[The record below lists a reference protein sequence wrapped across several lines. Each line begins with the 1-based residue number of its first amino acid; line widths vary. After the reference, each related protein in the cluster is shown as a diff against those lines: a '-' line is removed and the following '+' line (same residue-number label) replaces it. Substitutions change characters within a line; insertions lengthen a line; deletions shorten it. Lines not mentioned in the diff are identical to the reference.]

1 MLKRS
6 IRQRTLALLLGT
18 LLVSLSL
25 ISWRSYRDARHEI
38 EELFD
43 AQLAQS
49 ARLVQGL
56 VMREMEPQARQ
67 ALQTALDAAV
77 NARRDQGVPGH
88 DYETKLGF
96 QVYAEDGNSV
106 LQSAGAPN
114 GALQQL
120 AAGSA
125 SPFSHLA
132 GGYHEVLLDGY
143 AWRLFL
149 LHDREDA
156 LWILVS
162 ERGDVRG
169 ELVGK
174 IARRSLLPDLVG
186 LPLLAL
192 LIWLAVGWGLRPL
205 ARMAQLLKS
214 RDPDNLAPL
223 LLAPLPQELEPVAAS
238 LNRLLQQV
246 NQLIEREKRFIA
258 DAAHE
263 LRTPLAVL
271 RIHAQNALQAASEDE
286 RERALE
292 QLIAGVDRTTRVV
305 TQLLTLARLE
315 PSAQRLGLTDL
326 DLLPLCRETLAELT
340 PLALARGQELT
351 LDVDELAD
359 FHLSGDAAS
368 LATLL
373 QNLVGNA
380 PAPPTAARSRS
391 ACRPPLPR
399 SRYRWTTAAPG
410 CRRRN
415 VTSCSSASI
424 DRVTARVRASAWPS
438 SRALPS
444 CTAPASSWPTRRS
457 AGCRSPCTCPA
468 SLSARPPAR
477 SRDRT
482 PQAQR
487 AFAKVRL
494 SLAP

>member
-18 LLVSLSL
+18 LLISLSL

-56 VMREMEPQARQ
+56 VGREMDPQARG
-67 ALQTALDAAV
+67 ALQAALNAAV

-96 QVYAEDGNSV
+96 QVYAADGSPL
-106 LQSAGAPN
+106 LQSAGAPD

-120 AAGSA
+120 
-125 SPFSHLA
+125 LA
-132 GGYHEVLLDGY
+132 GLGDAPNFARLPAGYHDVLLDGH

-149 LHDREDA
+149 LEDREDG
-156 LWILVS
+156 LWILLS

-174 IARRSLLPDLVG
+174 IARRSLLPDLIG

-214 RDPDNLAPL
+214 RDPHNLAPL

-246 NQLIEREKRFIA
+246 NQLLEREKRFIA

-271 RIHAQNALQAASEDE
+271 RIHAQNAQQAASEGE
-286 RERALE
+286 REQALE

-315 PSAQRLGLTDL
+315 PSAQRLSLADI

-351 LDVDELAD
+351 LEADEQAD
-359 FHLSGDAAS
+359 SHLSGDAAS

-380 PAPPTAARSRS
+380 LQYTPEGGQIQVGLQANATTVTLRVDDTGPGVPATQRDKLFERFYRQSDGEGAGLGLAIVARIAELHGASIELADS
-391 ACRPPLPR
+391 PLGGLQVSVHLPR
-399 SRYRWTTAAPG
+399 Q
-410 CRRRN
+410 
-415 VTSCSSASI
+415 
-424 DRVTARVRASAWPS
+424 
-438 SRALPS
+438 
-444 CTAPASSWPTRRS
+444 
-457 AGCRSPCTCPA
+457 
-468 SLSARPPAR
+468 
-477 SRDRT
+477 
-482 PQAQR
+482 PQPVAE
-487 AFAKVRL
+487 
-494 SLAP
+494 

>member
-1 MLKRS
+1 MLRRS
-6 IRQRTLALLLGT
+6 IRNRTLVLVLGILLL
-18 LLVSLSL
+18 SLSL

-56 VMREMEPQARQ
+56 VMREMEPSARH
-67 ALQTALDAAV
+67 ALQSALDAAV
-77 NARRDQGVPGH
+77 NARRNQGVPGH

-96 QVYAEDGNSV
+96 QVYAADGSSV

-114 GALQQL
+114 GALQEL
-120 AAGSA
+120 AKADSA
-125 SPFSHLA
+125 SPFSDLS
-132 GGYHEVLLDGY
+132 GGYHDVQLDGH

-149 LHDREDA
+149 LHDPEDE

-162 ERGDVRG
+162 ERDDVRG

-174 IARRSLLPDLVG
+174 IARRSLLPDLIG

-205 ARMAQLLKS
+205 AHMAQLLKN

-246 NQLIEREKRFIA
+246 NQLVEREKRFIA

-271 RIHAQNALQAASEDE
+271 RIHAQNAQQAGSEADRDE
-286 RERALE
+286 ALR
-292 QLIAGVDRTTRVV
+292 QLLAGVDRTTRVV

-315 PSAQRLGLTDL
+315 PSAQQLRLAPLDMRRLTRD
-326 DLLPLCRETLAELT
+326 TLAELT
-340 PLALARGQELT
+340 PLAIARDQELT
-351 LDVDELAD
+351 LEIDEHGDYSLT
-359 FHLSGDAAS
+359 GDAAS

-380 PAPPTAARSRS
+380 LTYTPNGGRIEVQLRSTPDKLIIEVADSGPGIAPELREQLFER
-391 ACRPPLPR
+391 
-399 SRYRWTTAAPG
+399 
-410 CRRRN
+410 
-415 VTSCSSASI
+415 
-424 DRVTARVRASAWPS
+424 
-438 SRALPS
+438 
-444 CTAPASSWPTRRS
+444 
-457 AGCRSPCTCPA
+457 
-468 SLSARPPAR
+468 
-477 SRDRT
+477 
-482 PQAQR
+482 
-487 AFAKVRL
+487 FVRL
-494 SLAP
+494 GDGQGAGLGLSIVARIAELHGATVELLDSALGGLRAVVRIPRT

>member
-1 MLKRS
+1 MLRRS
-6 IRQRTLALLLGT
+6 IRNRTLVLVLGILLL
-18 LLVSLSL
+18 SLSL

-56 VMREMEPQARQ
+56 VMREMEPSARH
-67 ALQTALDAAV
+67 ALQSALDAAV
-77 NARRDQGVPGH
+77 NARRNQGVPGH

-96 QVYAEDGNSV
+96 QVYAADGSSV

-114 GALQQL
+114 GALQEL
-120 AAGSA
+120 AKAASA
-125 SPFSHLA
+125 SPFRDLS
-132 GGYHEVLLDGY
+132 GGYHDVQLDGH

-149 LHDREDA
+149 LHDPEDE

-162 ERGDVRG
+162 ERDDVRG

-174 IARRSLLPDLVG
+174 IARRSLLPDLIG

-205 ARMAQLLKS
+205 AHMAQLLKS

-246 NQLIEREKRFIA
+246 NQLVEREKRFIA

-271 RIHAQNALQAASEDE
+271 RIHAQNAQQAGSEADRDE
-286 RERALE
+286 ALR
-292 QLIAGVDRTTRVV
+292 QLLAGVDRTTRVV

-315 PSAQRLGLTDL
+315 PSAQQLLLAPLDMRRLTRD
-326 DLLPLCRETLAELT
+326 TLAELT
-340 PLALARGQELT
+340 PLAIARDQELT
-351 LDVDELAD
+351 LEVDEHGDYSLT
-359 FHLSGDAAS
+359 GDAAS

-380 PAPPTAARSRS
+380 LTYTPSGGRIEVQLRSTPDKLIIEVSDSGPGIAPELREQLFER
-391 ACRPPLPR
+391 
-399 SRYRWTTAAPG
+399 
-410 CRRRN
+410 
-415 VTSCSSASI
+415 
-424 DRVTARVRASAWPS
+424 
-438 SRALPS
+438 
-444 CTAPASSWPTRRS
+444 
-457 AGCRSPCTCPA
+457 
-468 SLSARPPAR
+468 
-477 SRDRT
+477 
-482 PQAQR
+482 
-487 AFAKVRL
+487 FVRL
-494 SLAP
+494 GDGQGAGLGLSIVARIAELHGATVELLDSALGGLRAIVRIPRT

>member
-25 ISWRSYRDARHEI
+25 ISWQSYRDARHEI

-56 VMREMEPQARQ
+56 MVRDMDRQ
-67 ALQTALDAAV
+67 TRDALQQALDAAV

-96 QVYAEDGNSV
+96 QVYAGDGSTV

-120 AAGSA
+120 RAMLGGSPTA
-125 SPFSHLA
+125 PFARLP
-132 GGYHEVLLDGY
+132 GGYHDVVLDGRD
-143 AWRLFL
+143 WRLFL
-149 LHDREDA
+149 LQDREDD

-246 NQLIEREKRFIA
+246 NQLLEREKRFIA

-271 RIHAQNALQAASEDE
+271 RIHAQNAQQAPSARD
-286 RERALE
+286 RENALE

-315 PSAQRLGLTDL
+315 PNARQLQLAPVDLRLLA
-326 DLLPLCRETLAELT
+326 RETLADLT
-340 PLALARGQELT
+340 PLALTREQELT
-351 LDVDELAD
+351 LEVDEHAD
-359 FHLSGDAAS
+359 LSVRGDAAS

-373 QNLVGNA
+373 QNLVSNA
-380 PAPPTAARSRS
+380 LEYTPHGGHIEVRLHGSADQLILEVADSGPGIPIEQRPQLFERFFRLGEGQGAGLGLSIVARIAELHGASVELLDS
-391 ACRPPLPR
+391 PL
-399 SRYRWTTAAPG
+399 G
-410 CRRRN
+410 GLQ
-415 VTSCSSASI
+415 VT
-424 DRVTARVRASAWPS
+424 
-438 SRALPS
+438 
-444 CTAPASSWPTRRS
+444 
-457 AGCRSPCTCPA
+457 
-468 SLSARPPAR
+468 
-477 SRDRT
+477 
-482 PQAQR
+482 
-487 AFAKVRL
+487 VRL
-494 SLAP
+494 SRQPHP

>member
-18 LLVSLSL
+18 LLLSLSL
-25 ISWRSYRDARHEI
+25 ISWRSYRDAHHEI

-56 VMREMEPQARQ
+56 IVSEMSPQARQ

-88 DYETKLGF
+88 DYESKLGF
-96 QVYAEDGNSV
+96 QVFAADGRTV
-106 LQSAGAPN
+106 LQSAGAPD

-120 AAGSA
+120 LASTGAATEQ
-125 SPFSHLA
+125 PFARLG
-132 GGYHEVLLDGY
+132 GGYHDVVLDGR

-149 LHDREDA
+149 LQDRQDA

-174 IARRSLLPDLVG
+174 IARRSLLPDLIG

-205 ARMAQLLKS
+205 ARMAQLLKA

-223 LLAPLPQELEPVAAS
+223 LLAPLPRELEPVAAS
-238 LNRLLQQV
+238 LNRLLQQL
-246 NQLIEREKRFIA
+246 NQLVEREKRFIA

-271 RIHAQNALQAASEDE
+271 RIHAQNAQQAASERE
-286 RERALE
+286 REEALE
-292 QLIAGVDRTTRVV
+292 QLLAGVDRTTRVV

-315 PSAQRLGLTDL
+315 PSAQQLRLAPL
-326 DLLPLCRETLAELT
+326 DLRALVRETLAELT
-340 PLALARGQELT
+340 PLALAREQELT
-351 LDVDELAD
+351 LEADEHAD
-359 FHLSGDAAS
+359 LRLDGDAAS

-380 PAPPTAARSRS
+380 LEYTPCGGRIEVQLHGDSDRLTLEVADSGPGIAVELRPQLFERFFRLGEGQGAGLGLSIVARIAELHGATVELLDSPLGGLRVVV
-391 ACRPPLPR
+391 RLPR
-399 SRYRWTTAAPG
+399 RGVAAEKAFGRFPPYG
-410 CRRRN
+410 SQN
-415 VTSCSSASI
+415 PCS
-424 DRVTARVRASAWPS
+424 P
-438 SRALPS
+438 
-444 CTAPASSWPTRRS
+444 
-457 AGCRSPCTCPA
+457 
-468 SLSARPPAR
+468 
-477 SRDRT
+477 
-482 PQAQR
+482 
-487 AFAKVRL
+487 
-494 SLAP
+494 

>member
-1 MLKRS
+1 MLRRS
-6 IRQRTLALLLGT
+6 IRNRTLVLVLGILLL
-18 LLVSLSL
+18 SLSL

-56 VMREMEPQARQ
+56 VMREMEPSARH
-67 ALQTALDAAV
+67 ALQSALDAAV
-77 NARRDQGVPGH
+77 NARRNQGVPGH

-96 QVYAEDGNSV
+96 QVYAADGSSV

-114 GALQQL
+114 GALQEL
-120 AAGSA
+120 AKAASA
-125 SPFSHLA
+125 SPFSALS
-132 GGYHEVLLDGY
+132 GGYHDVQLDGH

-149 LHDREDA
+149 LHDPEDE

-162 ERGDVRG
+162 ERDDVRG

-174 IARRSLLPDLVG
+174 IARRSLLPDLIG

-205 ARMAQLLKS
+205 AHMAQLLKN

-246 NQLIEREKRFIA
+246 NQLVDREKRFIA

-271 RIHAQNALQAASEDE
+271 RIHAQNAQQAGSEADRDE
-286 RERALE
+286 ALR
-292 QLIAGVDRTTRVV
+292 QLLAGVDRTTRVV

-315 PSAQRLGLTDL
+315 PSAQQLRLGPLDKRRLTRD
-326 DLLPLCRETLAELT
+326 TLAELT
-340 PLALARGQELT
+340 PLAIARDQELT
-351 LDVDELAD
+351 LEIDEHGDYSLT
-359 FHLSGDAAS
+359 GDAAS

-380 PAPPTAARSRS
+380 LTYTPSGGRIEVQLRSTPDKLIIEVADSGPGIAPELREQLFER
-391 ACRPPLPR
+391 
-399 SRYRWTTAAPG
+399 
-410 CRRRN
+410 
-415 VTSCSSASI
+415 
-424 DRVTARVRASAWPS
+424 
-438 SRALPS
+438 
-444 CTAPASSWPTRRS
+444 
-457 AGCRSPCTCPA
+457 
-468 SLSARPPAR
+468 
-477 SRDRT
+477 
-482 PQAQR
+482 
-487 AFAKVRL
+487 FVRL
-494 SLAP
+494 GDGQGAGLGLSIVARIAELHGATVELLDSALGGLRAIVRIPRT

>member
-1 MLKRS
+1 MLRRS
-6 IRQRTLALLLGT
+6 IRHRTLALLLGT

-56 VMREMEPQARQ
+56 VGREMDPQARR
-67 ALQTALDAAV
+67 ALQQALDAAV

-96 QVYAEDGNSV
+96 QVYAADGSTV

-120 AAGSA
+120 LAGTGEA
-125 SPFSHLA
+125 PTPFARLS
-132 GGYHEVLLDGY
+132 GGYHDVVLDDHL
-143 AWRLFL
+143 WRLFL
-149 LHDREDA
+149 LQDREDD
-156 LWILVS
+156 LWILLS

-174 IARRSLLPDLVG
+174 IARRSLLPDLIG

-246 NQLIEREKRFIA
+246 NQLVEREKRFIA

-271 RIHAQNALQAASEDE
+271 RIHAQNALQASNDGV
-286 RERALE
+286 REVALE
-292 QLIAGVDRTTRVV
+292 QLVVGVDRTTRVV

-315 PSAQRLGLTDL
+315 PSAQQLRLAPL
-326 DLLPLCRETLAELT
+326 DLRMLARETLAELT
-340 PLALARGQELT
+340 PLAIAHDQELT
-351 LDVDELAD
+351 LEAD
-359 FHLSGDAAS
+359 DQADCRLIGDAAS
-368 LATLL
+368 LTTLL
-373 QNLVGNA
+373 QNLVSNA
-380 PAPPTAARSRS
+380 LEYTPQGGRIDVQLHGDAEQMILTIDDSGPGISAELRPQLFERFFRLGSGQGAGLGLSIVARIAELHGASVELMDSPLGGLRVVVRLPRKMAPP
-391 ACRPPLPR
+391 
-399 SRYRWTTAAPG
+399 
-410 CRRRN
+410 
-415 VTSCSSASI
+415 
-424 DRVTARVRASAWPS
+424 
-438 SRALPS
+438 
-444 CTAPASSWPTRRS
+444 
-457 AGCRSPCTCPA
+457 
-468 SLSARPPAR
+468 
-477 SRDRT
+477 
-482 PQAQR
+482 
-487 AFAKVRL
+487 AF
-494 SLAP
+494 

>member
-1 MLKRS
+1 MLRRS
-6 IRQRTLALLLGT
+6 IRNRTLVLVLGILLL
-18 LLVSLSL
+18 SLSL

-43 AQLAQS
+43 AQLAHS

-56 VMREMEPQARQ
+56 VMRDMNPQARN
-67 ALQTALDAAV
+67 ALQQALDAAV

-96 QVYAEDGNSV
+96 QIYAEDGNSV

-132 GGYHEVLLDGY
+132 GGYHEVLLDGH

-380 PAPPTAARSRS
+380 LQYTPDGGQIQVGLQATATAITLQVDDSGPGVPATQRDKLFERFYRQGDGQGAGLGLAIVARIAELHGASIELADS
-391 ACRPPLPR
+391 PLGGLQVAVHLPR
-399 SRYRWTTAAPG
+399 QPLSTTTGAQP
-410 CRRRN
+410 
-415 VTSCSSASI
+415 
-424 DRVTARVRASAWPS
+424 
-438 SRALPS
+438 
-444 CTAPASSWPTRRS
+444 
-457 AGCRSPCTCPA
+457 
-468 SLSARPPAR
+468 RPHATGATGIR
-477 SRDRT
+477 
-482 PQAQR
+482 
-487 AFAKVRL
+487 
-494 SLAP
+494 

>member
-1 MLKRS
+1 MLRRS
-6 IRQRTLALLLGT
+6 IRNRTLVLVLGILLL
-18 LLVSLSL
+18 SLSL

-56 VMREMEPQARQ
+56 VMREMEPSARH
-67 ALQTALDAAV
+67 ALQSALDAAV
-77 NARRDQGVPGH
+77 NARRNQGVPGH

-96 QVYAEDGNSV
+96 QVYAADGSSV

-114 GALQQL
+114 GALQEL
-120 AAGSA
+120 AKADSA
-125 SPFSHLA
+125 SPFSDLS
-132 GGYHEVLLDGY
+132 GGYHDVQLDGH

-149 LHDREDA
+149 LHDPEDE

-162 ERGDVRG
+162 ERDDVRG

-174 IARRSLLPDLVG
+174 IARRSLLPDLIG

-192 LIWLAVGWGLRPL
+192 LIWLAVGLGLRPL
-205 ARMAQLLKS
+205 AHMAQLLKN

-246 NQLIEREKRFIA
+246 NQLVEREKRFIA

-271 RIHAQNALQAASEDE
+271 RIHAQNAQQAGSEADRDE
-286 RERALE
+286 ALR
-292 QLIAGVDRTTRVV
+292 QLLAGVDRTTRVV

-315 PSAQRLGLTDL
+315 PSAQQLRLAPLDMRRLTRD
-326 DLLPLCRETLAELT
+326 TLAELT
-340 PLALARGQELT
+340 PLAIARDQELT
-351 LDVDELAD
+351 LEIDEHGDYSLT
-359 FHLSGDAAS
+359 GDAAS

-380 PAPPTAARSRS
+380 LTYTPSGGRIEVQLRSTPDKLIIEVADSGPGIAPELREQLFER
-391 ACRPPLPR
+391 
-399 SRYRWTTAAPG
+399 
-410 CRRRN
+410 
-415 VTSCSSASI
+415 
-424 DRVTARVRASAWPS
+424 
-438 SRALPS
+438 
-444 CTAPASSWPTRRS
+444 
-457 AGCRSPCTCPA
+457 
-468 SLSARPPAR
+468 
-477 SRDRT
+477 
-482 PQAQR
+482 
-487 AFAKVRL
+487 FVRL
-494 SLAP
+494 GDGQGAGLGLSIVARIAELHGATVELLDSALGGLRAIVRIPRT

>member
-1 MLKRS
+1 MLRRS
-6 IRQRTLALLLGT
+6 IRNRTLVLVLGILLL
-18 LLVSLSL
+18 SLSL

-56 VMREMEPQARQ
+56 VMREMEPSARH
-67 ALQTALDAAV
+67 ALQSALDAAV
-77 NARRDQGVPGH
+77 NARRNQGVPGH

-96 QVYAEDGNSV
+96 QVYAADGSSV

-114 GALQQL
+114 GALQEL
-120 AAGSA
+120 AKADSA
-125 SPFSHLA
+125 SPFSDLS
-132 GGYHEVLLDGY
+132 GGYHDVQLDGH

-149 LHDREDA
+149 LHDPEDE

-162 ERGDVRG
+162 ERDDVRG

-174 IARRSLLPDLVG
+174 IARRSLLPDLIG

-205 ARMAQLLKS
+205 AHMAQLLKN

-246 NQLIEREKRFIA
+246 NQLVDREKRFIA

-271 RIHAQNALQAASEDE
+271 RIHAQNAQQAGSEADRDE
-286 RERALE
+286 ALR
-292 QLIAGVDRTTRVV
+292 QLLAGVDRTTRVV

-315 PSAQRLGLTDL
+315 PSAQQLRLAPLDMRRLTRD
-326 DLLPLCRETLAELT
+326 TLAELT
-340 PLALARGQELT
+340 PLAIARDQELT
-351 LDVDELAD
+351 LEIDEHGDCSLT
-359 FHLSGDAAS
+359 GDAAS

-380 PAPPTAARSRS
+380 LTYTPSGGRIEVQLRSTPDKLIIEVSDSGPGIAPELREQLFER
-391 ACRPPLPR
+391 
-399 SRYRWTTAAPG
+399 
-410 CRRRN
+410 
-415 VTSCSSASI
+415 
-424 DRVTARVRASAWPS
+424 
-438 SRALPS
+438 
-444 CTAPASSWPTRRS
+444 
-457 AGCRSPCTCPA
+457 
-468 SLSARPPAR
+468 
-477 SRDRT
+477 
-482 PQAQR
+482 
-487 AFAKVRL
+487 FVRL
-494 SLAP
+494 GDGQGAGLGLSIVARIAELHGATVELLDSALGGLRAIVRIPRT

>member
-1 MLKRS
+1 MLRRS
-6 IRQRTLALLLGT
+6 IRNRTLVLVLGILLL
-18 LLVSLSL
+18 SLSL

-56 VMREMEPQARQ
+56 VMREMEPSARH
-67 ALQTALDAAV
+67 ALQSALDAAV
-77 NARRDQGVPGH
+77 NARRNQGVPGH

-96 QVYAEDGNSV
+96 QVYAADGSSV

-114 GALQQL
+114 GALQEL
-120 AAGSA
+120 AKAASA
-125 SPFSHLA
+125 SPFSALS
-132 GGYHEVLLDGY
+132 GGYHDVQLDGH

-149 LHDREDA
+149 LHDPEDE

-162 ERGDVRG
+162 ERDDVRG

-174 IARRSLLPDLVG
+174 IARRSLLPDLIG

-205 ARMAQLLKS
+205 AHMAQLLKN

-246 NQLIEREKRFIA
+246 NQLVEREKRFIA

-271 RIHAQNALQAASEDE
+271 RIHAQNAQQAGSEADRDE
-286 RERALE
+286 ALR
-292 QLIAGVDRTTRVV
+292 QLLAGVDRTTRVV

-315 PSAQRLGLTDL
+315 PSAQQLRLAPLDMRRLTRD
-326 DLLPLCRETLAELT
+326 TLAELT
-340 PLALARGQELT
+340 PLAIARDQELT
-351 LDVDELAD
+351 LEIDEHGDYSLT
-359 FHLSGDAAS
+359 GDAAS

-380 PAPPTAARSRS
+380 LTYTPSGGRIEVQLRSTPDKLIIEVADSGPGIAPELREQLFER
-391 ACRPPLPR
+391 
-399 SRYRWTTAAPG
+399 
-410 CRRRN
+410 
-415 VTSCSSASI
+415 
-424 DRVTARVRASAWPS
+424 
-438 SRALPS
+438 
-444 CTAPASSWPTRRS
+444 
-457 AGCRSPCTCPA
+457 
-468 SLSARPPAR
+468 
-477 SRDRT
+477 
-482 PQAQR
+482 
-487 AFAKVRL
+487 FVRL
-494 SLAP
+494 GDGQGAGLGLSIVARIAELHGATVELLDSALGGLRAIVRIPRT

>member
-6 IRQRTLALLLGT
+6 IRNRTLVLVLGILLL
-18 LLVSLSL
+18 SLSL
-25 ISWRSYRDARHEI
+25 ISWRSYRDPRHEI

-43 AQLAQS
+43 AQLAHS

-56 VMREMEPQARQ
+56 VMREMDPQARE
-67 ALQTALDAAV
+67 ALQQALDAAV
-77 NARRDQGVPGH
+77 NARRDQSVPGH

-96 QVYAEDGNSV
+96 QVYAADGSSL

-120 AAGSA
+120 AGTDST
-125 SPFSHLA
+125 SPFGRLP
-132 GGYHEVLLDGY
+132 GGYHDVILDGH

-149 LHDREDA
+149 LQDREDD
-156 LWILVS
+156 LWILLS

-174 IARRSLLPDLVG
+174 IARRSLLPDLIG

-205 ARMAQLLKS
+205 AGMAQLLKR

-246 NQLIEREKRFIA
+246 NQLVEREKRFIA

-271 RIHAQNALQAASEDE
+271 RIHAQNAQQAGSETDRDE
-286 RERALE
+286 ALR
-292 QLIAGVDRTTRVV
+292 QLLAGVDRTTRVV

-315 PSAQRLGLTDL
+315 PSARRLGLAEL

-351 LDVDELAD
+351 LDADEQGD

-380 PAPPTAARSRS
+380 LQYTPDGGQVQVSLHGLDDALLLRVDDSGPGVPMAQRDKLFERFYRQGDGQGAGLGLAIVARI
-391 ACRPPLPR
+391 AELH
-399 SRYRWTTAAPG
+399 G
-410 CRRRN
+410 
-415 VTSCSSASI
+415 ASI
-424 DRVTARVRASAWPS
+424 ELADSPLGGLQARVR
-438 SRALPS
+438 LP
-444 CTAPASSWPTRRS
+444 RQ
-457 AGCRSPCTCPA
+457 
-468 SLSARPPAR
+468 
-477 SRDRT
+477 
-482 PQAQR
+482 PQS
-487 AFAKVRL
+487 V
-494 SLAP
+494 PG

>member
-1 MLKRS
+1 MLRRS
-6 IRQRTLALLLGT
+6 IRNRTLVLVLGILLL
-18 LLVSLSL
+18 SLSL

-56 VMREMEPQARQ
+56 VMREMEPSARH
-67 ALQTALDAAV
+67 ALQSALDAAV
-77 NARRDQGVPGH
+77 NARRNQGVPGH

-96 QVYAEDGNSV
+96 QVYAADGSSV

-114 GALQQL
+114 GALQEL
-120 AAGSA
+120 AKADSA
-125 SPFSHLA
+125 SPFSALS
-132 GGYHEVLLDGY
+132 GGYHDVQLDGH

-149 LHDREDA
+149 LHDPEDE

-162 ERGDVRG
+162 ERDDVRG

-174 IARRSLLPDLVG
+174 IARRSLLPDLIG

-205 ARMAQLLKS
+205 AHMAQLLKN

-246 NQLIEREKRFIA
+246 NQLVEREKRFIA

-271 RIHAQNALQAASEDE
+271 RIHAQNAQQADNEADRDE
-286 RERALE
+286 ALR
-292 QLIAGVDRTTRVV
+292 QLLAGVDRTTRVV

-315 PSAQRLGLTDL
+315 PSAQQLRLAPLDMRRLTRD
-326 DLLPLCRETLAELT
+326 TLAELT
-340 PLALARGQELT
+340 PLAIARDQELT
-351 LDVDELAD
+351 LEIDEHGDYSLT
-359 FHLSGDAAS
+359 GDAAS

-380 PAPPTAARSRS
+380 LTYTPSGGRIEVQLRSTPDKLIIEVADSGPGIAPELREQLFER
-391 ACRPPLPR
+391 
-399 SRYRWTTAAPG
+399 
-410 CRRRN
+410 
-415 VTSCSSASI
+415 
-424 DRVTARVRASAWPS
+424 
-438 SRALPS
+438 
-444 CTAPASSWPTRRS
+444 
-457 AGCRSPCTCPA
+457 
-468 SLSARPPAR
+468 
-477 SRDRT
+477 
-482 PQAQR
+482 
-487 AFAKVRL
+487 FVRL
-494 SLAP
+494 GDGQGAGLGLSIVARIAELHGATVELLDSALGGLRAIVRIPRT

>member
-1 MLKRS
+1 MLRRS
-6 IRQRTLALLLGT
+6 IRNRTLVLVLGILLL
-18 LLVSLSL
+18 SLSL

-56 VMREMEPQARQ
+56 VMREMEPSARH
-67 ALQTALDAAV
+67 ALQSALDAAV
-77 NARRDQGVPGH
+77 NARRNQGVPGH

-96 QVYAEDGNSV
+96 QVYAADGSSV

-114 GALQQL
+114 GALQEL
-120 AAGSA
+120 AKADSA
-125 SPFSHLA
+125 SPFRDLS
-132 GGYHEVLLDGY
+132 GGYHDVQLDGH

-149 LHDREDA
+149 LHDPEDE

-162 ERGDVRG
+162 ERDDVRG

-174 IARRSLLPDLVG
+174 IARRSLLPDLIG

-205 ARMAQLLKS
+205 AHMAQLLKN

-246 NQLIEREKRFIA
+246 NQLVDREKRFIA

-271 RIHAQNALQAASEDE
+271 RIHAQNAQQAGSEADRDE
-286 RERALE
+286 ALR
-292 QLIAGVDRTTRVV
+292 QLLAGVDRTTRVV

-315 PSAQRLGLTDL
+315 PSAQQLRLAPLDMRRLTRD
-326 DLLPLCRETLAELT
+326 TLAELT
-340 PLALARGQELT
+340 PLAIARDQELT
-351 LDVDELAD
+351 LEIDEHGDYSLT
-359 FHLSGDAAS
+359 GDAAS

-380 PAPPTAARSRS
+380 LTYTPSGGRIEVQLRSTPDKLIIEVSDSGPGIAPELREQLFER
-391 ACRPPLPR
+391 
-399 SRYRWTTAAPG
+399 
-410 CRRRN
+410 
-415 VTSCSSASI
+415 
-424 DRVTARVRASAWPS
+424 
-438 SRALPS
+438 
-444 CTAPASSWPTRRS
+444 
-457 AGCRSPCTCPA
+457 
-468 SLSARPPAR
+468 
-477 SRDRT
+477 
-482 PQAQR
+482 
-487 AFAKVRL
+487 FVRL
-494 SLAP
+494 GDGQGAGLGLSIVARIAELHGATVELLDSALGGLRAIVRVPRT

>member
-1 MLKRS
+1 MLRRS
-6 IRQRTLALLLGT
+6 IRNRTLVLVLGILLL
-18 LLVSLSL
+18 SLSL

-56 VMREMEPQARQ
+56 VMREMEPSARH
-67 ALQTALDAAV
+67 ALQSALDAAV
-77 NARRDQGVPGH
+77 NARRNQGVPGH

-96 QVYAEDGNSV
+96 QVYAADGSSV

-114 GALQQL
+114 GALQEL
-120 AAGSA
+120 AKADSA
-125 SPFSHLA
+125 SPFSDLS
-132 GGYHEVLLDGY
+132 GGYHDVQLDGH

-149 LHDREDA
+149 LHDPEDE

-162 ERGDVRG
+162 ERDDVRG

-174 IARRSLLPDLVG
+174 IARRSLLPDLIG

-205 ARMAQLLKS
+205 AHMAQLLKN

-246 NQLIEREKRFIA
+246 NQLVDREKRFIA

-271 RIHAQNALQAASEDE
+271 RIHAQNAQQAGSEADRDE
-286 RERALE
+286 ALR
-292 QLIAGVDRTTRVV
+292 QLLAGVDRTTRVV

-315 PSAQRLGLTDL
+315 PSAQQLRLAPLDMRRLTRD
-326 DLLPLCRETLAELT
+326 TLAELT
-340 PLALARGQELT
+340 PLAIAREQELT
-351 LDVDELAD
+351 LEIDEHGDYSLT
-359 FHLSGDAAS
+359 GDAAS

-380 PAPPTAARSRS
+380 LTYTPSGGRIEVQLRSTPDKLIIEVSDSGPGIAPELREQLFER
-391 ACRPPLPR
+391 
-399 SRYRWTTAAPG
+399 
-410 CRRRN
+410 
-415 VTSCSSASI
+415 
-424 DRVTARVRASAWPS
+424 
-438 SRALPS
+438 
-444 CTAPASSWPTRRS
+444 
-457 AGCRSPCTCPA
+457 
-468 SLSARPPAR
+468 
-477 SRDRT
+477 
-482 PQAQR
+482 
-487 AFAKVRL
+487 FVRL
-494 SLAP
+494 GDGQGAGLGLSIVARIAELHGATVELLDSALGGLRAIVRIPRT

>member
-1 MLKRS
+1 MLRGS
-6 IRQRTLALLLGT
+6 IRNRTLVLVLGILLL
-18 LLVSLSL
+18 SLSL

-77 NARRDQGVPGH
+77 NAHRDQGVPGH

-96 QVYAEDGNSV
+96 QVYAEDGSSV

-132 GGYHEVLLDGY
+132 GGYHEVLLEGH

-174 IARRSLLPDLVG
+174 IARRSLLPDLIG

-205 ARMAQLLKS
+205 ADMAQLLKR

-223 LLAPLPQELEPVAAS
+223 LLAPLPHELEPVAAS

-246 NQLIEREKRFIA
+246 NQLVEREKRFIA

-271 RIHAQNALQAASEDE
+271 RIHAQNALQAGSEAERDE
-286 RERALE
+286 ALR
-292 QLIAGVDRTTRVV
+292 QLLAGVDRTTRVV

-315 PSAQRLGLTDL
+315 PSAQQLRLAPLDMRRLTRD
-326 DLLPLCRETLAELT
+326 TLAELT
-340 PLALARGQELT
+340 PLAIAREQELT
-351 LDVDELAD
+351 LEVDEHDDYSLT
-359 FHLSGDAAS
+359 GDAAS

-380 PAPPTAARSRS
+380 LTYTPSGGRIEVQLRSTPDKLILEVADSGPGIAPE
-391 ACRPPLPR
+391 L
-399 SRYRWTTAAPG
+399 
-410 CRRRN
+410 
-415 VTSCSSASI
+415 
-424 DRVTARVRASAWPS
+424 RAQLFE
-438 SRALPS
+438 R
-444 CTAPASSWPTRRS
+444 
-457 AGCRSPCTCPA
+457 
-468 SLSARPPAR
+468 
-477 SRDRT
+477 
-482 PQAQR
+482 
-487 AFAKVRL
+487 FVRL
-494 SLAP
+494 GDGQGAGLGLSIVARIAELHGATVDLLDSALGGLRAVVRIPRT

>member
-1 MLKRS
+1 MLRRS
-6 IRQRTLALLLGT
+6 IRNRTLVLVLGILLL
-18 LLVSLSL
+18 SLSL
-25 ISWRSYRDARHEI
+25 IAWRSYRDARHEI

-56 VMREMEPQARQ
+56 VMHDMNPTARD
-67 ALQTALDAAV
+67 ALQQALDAAV

-96 QVYAEDGNSV
+96 QVYATNGSSL

-114 GALQQL
+114 GTLQQL
-120 AAGSA
+120 AGADST
-125 SPFSHLA
+125 SLFSRLR
-132 GGYHEVLLDGY
+132 GGYHDVLLDGH

-149 LHDREDA
+149 LYDREDD
-156 LWILVS
+156 LWVLVS
-162 ERGDVRG
+162 ERDDVRG

-174 IARRSLLPDLVG
+174 IARRSLLPDLIG

-205 ARMAQLLKS
+205 AHMAQLLKN

-246 NQLIEREKRFIA
+246 NQLVEREKRFIA

-271 RIHAQNALQAASEDE
+271 RIHAQNAQQAGSEADRDE
-286 RERALE
+286 ALR
-292 QLIAGVDRTTRVV
+292 QLLAGVDRTTRVV

-315 PSAQRLGLTDL
+315 PSAQQLRLAPLDMRRLTRD
-326 DLLPLCRETLAELT
+326 TLAELT
-340 PLALARGQELT
+340 PLAISREQELT
-351 LDVDELAD
+351 LEVDEHSDCSLT
-359 FHLSGDAAS
+359 GDAAS

-380 PAPPTAARSRS
+380 LAYTPTGGRVEVQLRSTAENLTLEVADSGPGIAPE
-391 ACRPPLPR
+391 L
-399 SRYRWTTAAPG
+399 
-410 CRRRN
+410 
-415 VTSCSSASI
+415 
-424 DRVTARVRASAWPS
+424 RAQLFE
-438 SRALPS
+438 R
-444 CTAPASSWPTRRS
+444 
-457 AGCRSPCTCPA
+457 
-468 SLSARPPAR
+468 
-477 SRDRT
+477 
-482 PQAQR
+482 
-487 AFAKVRL
+487 FVRL
-494 SLAP
+494 GDGQGAGLGLSIVARIAELHGATVELLDSALGGLSVIVRIPRT

>member
-1 MLKRS
+1 MLRRS
-6 IRQRTLALLLGT
+6 IRNRTLVLVLGILLL
-18 LLVSLSL
+18 SLSL

-56 VMREMEPQARQ
+56 VMRQMEPSARH
-67 ALQTALDAAV
+67 ALQSALDAAV
-77 NARRDQGVPGH
+77 NARRNQGVPGH

-96 QVYAEDGNSV
+96 QVYAADGSSV

-114 GALQQL
+114 GALQEL
-120 AAGSA
+120 AKAASA
-125 SPFSHLA
+125 SPFSDLS
-132 GGYHEVLLDGY
+132 GGYHDVQLDGH

-149 LHDREDA
+149 LHDPEDE

-162 ERGDVRG
+162 ERDDVRG

-174 IARRSLLPDLVG
+174 IARRSLLPDLIG

-205 ARMAQLLKS
+205 AHMAQLLKN

-246 NQLIEREKRFIA
+246 NQLVDREKRFIA

-271 RIHAQNALQAASEDE
+271 RIHAQNAQQAGNEADRDE
-286 RERALE
+286 ALR
-292 QLIAGVDRTTRVV
+292 QLLAGVDRTTRVV

-315 PSAQRLGLTDL
+315 PSAQQLRLAPLDMRRLTRD
-326 DLLPLCRETLAELT
+326 TLAELT
-340 PLALARGQELT
+340 PLAIARDQELT
-351 LDVDELAD
+351 LEIDEHSDYSLT
-359 FHLSGDAAS
+359 GDAAS

-380 PAPPTAARSRS
+380 LTYTPSGGRIEVQLRSTPDKLIIEVADSGPGIAPELREQLFER
-391 ACRPPLPR
+391 
-399 SRYRWTTAAPG
+399 
-410 CRRRN
+410 
-415 VTSCSSASI
+415 
-424 DRVTARVRASAWPS
+424 
-438 SRALPS
+438 
-444 CTAPASSWPTRRS
+444 
-457 AGCRSPCTCPA
+457 
-468 SLSARPPAR
+468 
-477 SRDRT
+477 
-482 PQAQR
+482 
-487 AFAKVRL
+487 FVRL
-494 SLAP
+494 GDGQGAGLGLSIVARIAELHGATVELVDSALGGLRAIVRIPRT

>member
-6 IRQRTLALLLGT
+6 IRNRTLVLVLGILLL
-18 LLVSLSL
+18 SLSL

-43 AQLAQS
+43 AQLAHS

-56 VMREMEPQARQ
+56 VMREMDPQARE
-67 ALQTALDAAV
+67 ALQQALDAAV

-96 QVYAEDGNSV
+96 QVYAADGSSL

-120 AAGSA
+120 AGTDST
-125 SPFSHLA
+125 SPFGRLR
-132 GGYHEVLLDGY
+132 GGYHDVQLDGH

-149 LHDREDA
+149 LQDREDD
-156 LWILVS
+156 LWILLS

-174 IARRSLLPDLVG
+174 IARRSLLPDLIG

-205 ARMAQLLKS
+205 AGMAQLLKR

-246 NQLIEREKRFIA
+246 NQLVEREKRFIA

-271 RIHAQNALQAASEDE
+271 RIHAQNAQQAGSETDRDE
-286 RERALE
+286 ALR
-292 QLIAGVDRTTRVV
+292 QLLAGVDRTTRVV

-315 PSAQRLGLTDL
+315 PNAQQLRMAPLDMRLLA
-326 DLLPLCRETLAELT
+326 RETLAELT
-340 PLALARGQELT
+340 PLAIAREQELT
-351 LDVDELAD
+351 LEVDERAD
-359 FHLSGDAAS
+359 CRLSGDAAS
-368 LATLL
+368 LGTLL

-380 PAPPTAARSRS
+380 LEYAPVGGQIQVGIQATQAALTLHVDDSG
-391 ACRPPLPR
+391 PGV
-399 SRYRWTTAAPG
+399 AA
-410 CRRRN
+410 
-415 VTSCSSASI
+415 
-424 DRVTARVRASAWPS
+424 
-438 SRALPS
+438 
-444 CTAPASSWPTRRS
+444 
-457 AGCRSPCTCPA
+457 
-468 SLSARPPAR
+468 
-477 SRDRT
+477 
-482 PQAQR
+482 AQR
-487 AFAKVRL
+487 DKLFERFYRQGEGQGAGLGLSIVARIAELHGASVELADSPLGGLQVAVRL
-494 SLAP
+494 ARQPRR

>member
-25 ISWRSYRDARHEI
+25 ISWQSYRDARHET

-56 VMREMEPQARQ
+56 VMREMNPQARH
-67 ALQTALDAAV
+67 ALQEALDAAV

-88 DYETKLGF
+88 NYETKLGF
-96 QVYAEDGNSV
+96 QVYAADGSTV
-106 LQSAGAPN
+106 LQSAGAPD

-120 AAGSA
+120 LAPVGDSSP
-125 SPFSHLA
+125 SPFARLP
-132 GGYHEVLLDGY
+132 GGYHDVVLDGRD
-143 AWRLFL
+143 WRLFL
-149 LHDREDA
+149 LQDREDD
-156 LWILVS
+156 LWVLVS

-169 ELVGK
+169 ELVSK
-174 IARRSLLPDLVG
+174 IARRSLLPDLIG

-246 NQLIEREKRFIA
+246 HQLIEREKRFIA

-271 RIHAQNALQAASEDE
+271 RIHAQNAQQAQNEDE
-286 RERALE
+286 REEALE
-292 QLIAGVDRTTRVV
+292 QLVVGVDRTTRVV

-315 PSAQRLGLTDL
+315 PNAQQLSLAPL
-326 DLLPLCRETLAELT
+326 DLRALTRETLAELT
-340 PLALARGQELT
+340 PLAIAREQELT
-351 LDVDELAD
+351 LEVDEQVDCRLN
-359 FHLSGDAAS
+359 GDAAS

-373 QNLVGNA
+373 QNLVSNA
-380 PAPPTAARSRS
+380 LDYTPRGGRIEVQLQGDANQLMLDVADSGPGIAAEL
-391 ACRPPLPR
+391 RPQLFERFFRLGDGQGAGLGLSIVARIAELHGATIELLDSPLGGLRVAVRLPR
-399 SRYRWTTAAPG
+399 QLQSAAG
-410 CRRRN
+410 
-415 VTSCSSASI
+415 
-424 DRVTARVRASAWPS
+424 
-438 SRALPS
+438 
-444 CTAPASSWPTRRS
+444 
-457 AGCRSPCTCPA
+457 
-468 SLSARPPAR
+468 
-477 SRDRT
+477 
-482 PQAQR
+482 
-487 AFAKVRL
+487 
-494 SLAP
+494 